1 MTLKGFTDRLLFL
14 CPVRDGWAVVG
25 VEEKYLSP
33 AVVRIVSRT
42 QEKLV
47 LDVLASGT
55 LKVWAE
61 DELGG
66 RMRTIEVEVGK
77 PGMKRITIKR

>member
-1 MTLKGFTDRLLFL
+1 M
-14 CPVRDGWAVVG
+14 
-25 VEEKYLSP
+25 
-33 AVVRIVSRT
+33 VRIVSRT
-42 QEKLV
+42 EQKLV